1 MTIGIST
8 QSCTKSSAT
17 EILPDG
23 VTIETPTGNVRLK
36 VVTDKIIR
44 VSASPDSEFPDDAS
58 LVALPVNEIPEF
70 SVTQTDDSVY
80 LTTSQLKAAVDKH
93 SGAVTFLDKSGKKIL
108 QESDGSRSF
117 KPITVEGTDG
127 YTVTQSF
134 LSLDDDEGI
143 YGLGQHQSN
152 EFNYKGKNEELFQYN
167 TKVSIPFVVSTG
179 NYGILWDSYSL
190 CRWGNPDDYSQP
202 YKRRPQS
209 RSEPATRLQLLRF
222 KSCLRRRD

>member
-1 MTIGIST
+1 MKSLHLFWIAAALTIGIST

-80 LTTSQLKAAVDKH
+80 LT
-93 SGAVTFLDKSGKKIL
+93 
-108 QESDGSRSF
+108 
-117 KPITVEGTDG
+117 
-127 YTVTQSF
+127 
-134 LSLDDDEGI
+134 SL
-143 YGLGQHQSN
+143 
-152 EFNYKGKNEELFQYN
+152 
-167 TKVSIPFVVSTG
+167 
-179 NYGILWDSYSL
+179 
-190 CRWGNPDDYSQP
+190 
-202 YKRRPQS
+202 
-209 RSEPATRLQLLRF
+209 
-222 KSCLRRRD
+222 